1 MYQIKAV
8 VDKVVEY
15 ISQYDDVVTIAQ
27 TVLLLVLA
35 TKSTNIKKSVRNVNE
50 ILTAVNEEIN
60 GEKTPEIAPE
70 EEEPV
75 KPSKSMREVEIQA
88 CKAIELYYSGKA
100 EKDMTEEELDLF
112 ELAKKI
118 MED

>member
-1 MYQIKAV
+1 MEQFKAV

-60 GEKTPEIAPE
+60 GEKRPKSRQKKKNRLNPRR
-70 EEEPV
+70 V
-75 KPSKSMREVEIQA
+75 CSK
-88 CKAIELYYSGKA
+88 
-100 EKDMTEEELDLF
+100 
-112 ELAKKI
+112 
-118 MED
+118 